1 MGHESIMIN
10 FLELIIDFNNG
21 LFSEN
26 LTIYVVVEPLQ
37 HFIIDLIEIII
48 IY

>member
-10 FLELIIDFNNG
+10 FSKLIIDFNNG

-26 LTIYVVVEPLQ
+26 LTIYVV
-37 HFIIDLIEIII
+37 IETQWLSYYNILP
-48 IY
+48 